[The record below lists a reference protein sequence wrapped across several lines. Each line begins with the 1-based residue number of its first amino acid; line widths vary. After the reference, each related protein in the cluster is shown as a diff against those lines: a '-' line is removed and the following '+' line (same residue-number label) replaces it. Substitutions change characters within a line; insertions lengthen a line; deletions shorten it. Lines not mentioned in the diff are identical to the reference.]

1 MKHPQRKDKS
11 IPIPPFRALTID
23 ELRHMIFLSLRHKKF
38 AIHPRCG
45 LIRRVPHDMHCA
57 KVLPSNGVV
66 KKLEYEGIKAVYQAC
81 QGPETVELLDE
92 PGVGQILVTKWTGI
106 NYKRIIGRLSRLD
119 CVTELDVLNII
130 QKLLEIA

>member
-1 MKHPQRKDKS
+1 M
-11 IPIPPFRALTID
+11 
-23 ELRHMIFLSLRHKKF
+23 
-38 AIHPRCG
+38 
-45 LIRRVPHDMHCA
+45 
-57 KVLPSNGVV
+57 
-66 KKLEYEGIKAVYQAC
+66 YQAC